1 MKPLSKTTSSRVKEA
16 VKSLVQREAN
26 RTACSCKYTRGRTD
40 ENNAPKLSETDFAAL
55 ARFSE
60 AVFVSATA
68 LLDRLQKLQ
77 PDDPSLAEI
86 GALLKR
92 AGLSFGGFKARTQ
105 GCPTGVTP

>member
-1 MKPLSKTTSSRVKEA
+1 MKPLQKTQKSGVKEA

-26 RTACSCKYTRGRTD
+26 RTACSCKPIRGRPD
-40 ENNAPKLSETDFAAL
+40 EDNAPKLTAADFAAL

-60 AVFVSATA
+60 AVFVSASA

-92 AGLSFGGFKARTQ
+92 ASLSFGEFKARTQ

>member
-26 RTACSCKYTRGRTD
+26 RTACSCKYTRGRPN
-40 ENNAPKLSETDFAAL
+40 ENNAPKLSEADFAAL

-86 GALLKR
+86 AALLKR
-92 AGLSFGGFKARTQ
+92 AGLSFGEFKARTQ
-105 GCPTGVTP
+105 SCPTGVTP